1 MSGLES
7 LDSDI
12 CAALSHCLKS
22 ILLAFASIKIKLCSS
37 SLKNKWLCGCEI
49 KQALFC
55 FPCLIFGGETAWTK
69 IGVTDLQHLNA
80 KIDKH
85 ENSFKHIH
93 NATNL
98 NLLGKV
104 DIRQHIDIGYKIS
117 IQRHNEL
124 VDKNRYVLD
133 KILNCIKCCGK
144 HELPLRGHDEK
155 VSSKNQG
162 IFRGILDLCINLNSS
177 LNDHFEK
184 STVFKG
190 TSKTIQNDLLDSI
203 LSVCRNKI
211 VNEIQQSEFI
221 YIIVDETTD
230 ISNIFQLVLILRYEV
245 QGRPVERFW
254 SFANPNGHNAEA
266 LSQTIFGLIDPL
278 LEKSPNKLIAQS
290 YDGAAVMSGQKSGV
304 NRVSVLDEVVGV
316 RLPRAVQTRWNF
328 NIRTVNTVFEH
339 REDLI
344 ICMDKII
351 ETSLQAK
358 TINQATGIKRLLEDS
373 DFIFWLTIFHKIM
386 PHVDCLYSSVQAR
399 KTDPVQVNNAVKSFI
414 NEIIKIRDNMSS
426 ICSTVFNQS
435 DINYIIHSNKRK
447 TNEDP
452 NTTKRIIALEVCD
465 VLITQAKDRF
475 SFNEHLTTALL
486 FQNEYYPKFNDKFP
500 IDYFQKTI
508 NCYPFFTKE
517 RLRTELEVI
526 YSRDD
531 FRLLKG
537 IIPTINYIISNNMND
552 LFKEVL
558 KLLKLLVVIPMTSS
572 EAERGFSTLIRIKTC
587 LRSTMGE
594 ERLNALSILSIESEM
609 IAEDIDFNKK
619 VIDNFS
625 STKNRRMDFIHKI
638 TP

>member
-1 MSGLES
+1 MS
-7 LDSDI
+7 
-12 CAALSHCLKS
+12 
-22 ILLAFASIKIKLCSS
+22 
-37 SLKNKWLCGCEI
+37 
-49 KQALFC
+49 
-55 FPCLIFGGETAWTK
+55 
-69 IGVTDLQHLNA
+69 
-80 KIDKH
+80 
-85 ENSFKHIH
+85 
-93 NATNL
+93 
-98 NLLGKV
+98 
-104 DIRQHIDIGYKIS
+104 
-117 IQRHNEL
+117 
-124 VDKNRYVLD
+124 
-133 KILNCIKCCGK
+133 
-144 HELPLRGHDEK
+144 
-155 VSSKNQG
+155 
-162 IFRGILDLCINLNSS
+162 
-177 LNDHFEK
+177 DHFEK

-203 LSVCRNKI
+203 LTICRNKI
-211 VNEIQQSEFI
+211 VNEIQQSELI
-221 YIIVDETTD
+221 SIIVDETTD

-254 SFANPNGHNAEA
+254 GFANPNGHNAEA
-266 LSQTIFGLIDPL
+266 LLQTIFGLIDPL
-278 LEKSPNKLIAQS
+278 LETSPNKLIAQS

-304 NRVSVLDEVVGV
+304 NVKIKEKYPFAFFIHCYAHQLNLIMIQSISKNKQVRIFFSNLSEIPVFFSHSPQRVSVLDEIVGV
-316 RLPRAVQTRWNF
+316 RLPRTVQTRWNF
-328 NIRTVNTVFEH
+328 NIRTINTVFEH
-339 REDLI
+339 WEDLI

-351 ETSLQAK
+351 ETSLQTK
-358 TINQATGIKRLLEDS
+358 TINQATSIKRLLENS

-386 PHVDCLYSSVQAR
+386 SHVDCLYSSVQAR

-426 ICSTVFNQS
+426 ICSTVFHQS
-435 DINYIIHSNKRK
+435 DIIHSNKRK
-447 TNEDP
+447 TSEDP

-475 SFNEHLTTALL
+475 SFNEHLTTVLF
-486 FQNEYYPKFNDKFP
+486 FQNEYYPKFDNKFP

-552 LFKEVL
+552 LFKKVL

-572 EAERGFSTLIRIKTC
+572 EAERGFSTLKRIKTC

>member
-1 MSGLES
+1 MSNS
-7 LDSDI
+7 
-12 CAALSHCLKS
+12 
-22 ILLAFASIKIKLCSS
+22 
-37 SLKNKWLCGCEI
+37 NKWLCGCEI

-55 FPCLIFGGETAWTK
+55 LPCLIFGGETAWTK

-104 DIRQHIDIGYKIS
+104 DIRQQIDIGYKIS

-211 VNEIQQSEFI
+211 VNEIQQ
-221 YIIVDETTD
+221 
-230 ISNIFQLVLILRYEV
+230 YEV

-304 NRVSVLDEVVGV
+304 NKSTHLPFLFIAHQLNLIMIQSISKNKQVRIFFSNLSEIPVFFSHSPQRVSVLDEVVGV

-452 NTTKRIIALEVCD
+452 NTTKRIIALE
-465 VLITQAKDRF
+465 
-475 SFNEHLTTALL
+475 
-486 FQNEYYPKFNDKFP
+486 
-500 IDYFQKTI
+500 FQKTI

-572 EAERGFSTLIRIKTC
+572 EAERGFSTLKRIKTC